1 MTLVRPAADEEQT
14 RHASRSSQLR
24 PAFLSQM
31 DALRAKVLADAPL
44 KRLYGAPVDGPSL
57 VLFAGALLEAMN
69 TPGVVPSIP
78 RAWETVVE
86 ERCRAAAEAA
96 TAVMRAALSAASAQA
111 APDAPAWAAAC
122 CEALGTALERYE
134 ADAIVD
140 GRVHERR
147 AALLVALRRE
157 VDGVSLAL
165 LTASRKEAEG
175 AAAAVLSAVDL
186 GRGVGEVAAVAVLRA
201 YEAAPRAL
209 GCGSSLGY
217 RSIALAL
224 ALAAERAASASALEH
239 ANALSAAHAALA
251 SLEVRLTEAKASGAA
266 AEAEAS
272 RQAQACAQLRAE
284 LSVVSGARVAEAHAA
299 EEALETAR
307 REAQELT
314 LRAQRSD
321 DLASARAEALE
332 AAGARLEDEKQRRV
346 DEAAAWRERL
356 EAHEA
361 RLRAEAQA
369 AAASAAAAI
378 STLEERLSVSEA
390 QRLRTVA
397 EGEREAVAAAE
408 RLGFKQEQLDAA
420 SRLAADA
427 ASEAAELRR
436 AIQKAHA
443 SEAAALTAANAAA
456 ALKEERDA
464 LREQIGHFHERAAL
478 LPERY
483 ASQLFSAVD
492 PSAAFVQQL
501 ASKPSIGAEE
511 LAGTA
516 EQMAD
521 AHLGNIAA
529 VASLAVAKL
538 TPFARWFGGGGGGGG
553 GSEGSEEEDDVGAAP
568 SALAPPVQVASRA
581 AQAGTTPA
589 QAGTNPA
596 QRSTSEAP
604 APVAPPPARHGAQAS
619 PALGTAPHPQ
629 TLGTA
634 PHPQTLGTA
643 PRPQALPATL
653 PEPQR
658 PTAEPTL
665 GTALP
670 EPPRPT
676 AEPTPHVIDEPTAAV
691 AAAAAKT
698 EAVEVVVAL
707 PASEP
712 PLPELFVPPSGNGA
726 MSMRSELF
734 VAPAQTCDIS
744 TSKEAT
750 Y

>member
-57 VLFAGALLEAMN
+57 VLFAGALLKAMN

-86 ERCRAAAEAA
+86 ERCRAAAEVA
-96 TAVMRAALSAASAQA
+96 TAVMRAALSAASAQAAA

-140 GRVHERR
+140 GRVYERR

-157 VDGVSLAL
+157 VDGASLAL

-175 AAAAVLSAVDL
+175 AAAAVLAAVDL

-201 YEAAPRAL
+201 YEAAPGAL

-217 RSIALAL
+217 RSISLAL

-239 ANALSAAHAALA
+239 ANALSAAHAAA
-251 SLEVRLTEAKASGAA
+251 AALEVRLTEAKASGAA

-284 LSVVSGARVAEAHAA
+284 LGARVAEVHAA
-299 EEALETAR
+299 EGALEEAR
-307 REAQELT
+307 REALELT

-346 DEAAAWRERL
+346 DEAASWRERL

-369 AAASAAAAI
+369 EAATAAAAI
-378 STLEERLSVSEA
+378 NTLQERLS
-390 QRLRTVA
+390 
-397 EGEREAVAAAE
+397 
-408 RLGFKQEQLDAA
+408 FKQEQLDAA

-456 ALKEERDA
+456 AVKEERDA

-483 ASQLFSAVD
+483 ASQLFSAVE
-492 PSAAFVQQL
+492 PSAEFVQQL

-538 TPFARWFGGGGGGGG
+538 TPFARWFGGGGGG
-553 GSEGSEEEDDVGAAP
+553 SEGSEEEDDVGAP
-568 SALAPPVQVASRA
+568 PLALAPPVQVASRTTQA
-581 AQAGTTPA
+581 ASLVAQAGAISA
-589 QAGTNPA
+589 QAGAIPA
-596 QRSTSEAP
+596 QRSTPEAA
-604 APVAPPPARHGAQAS
+604 APVAPPPAAAQAS
-619 PALGTAPHPQ
+619 PAPHPQ
-629 TLGTA
+629 TL
-634 PHPQTLGTA
+634 
-643 PRPQALPATL
+643 PATI
-653 PEPQR
+653 PE
-658 PTAEPTL
+658 L
-665 GTALP
+665 
-670 EPPRPT
+670 PRPT
-676 AEPTPHVIDEPTAAV
+676 AEPTPSAVDEATAAA

-698 EAVEVVVAL
+698 EGTEEVVAL
-707 PASEP
+707 QAPEA

-726 MSMRSELF
+726 MPTRSELF
-734 VAPAQTCDIS
+734 VAPAQTYRYDIS
-744 TSKEAT
+744 TSKEVNIE
-750 Y
+750 